1 MMTCA
6 RVRGALARAQR
17 SAQWEVLMHHHAA
30 GIGALSLI
38 ALMSVSSG
46 ASGQLA
52 LSANDGKAV
61 LVDGVNSVP
70 ANPPPDSVAVID
82 LSATP
87 PKVIAE
93 IEVPTSVIGPPSSVA
108 IARDESL
115 ALVTGASKLDPA
127 DPKKIVPDDKLT
139 VIDLKASPP
148 KVSAQLQAGKGAA
161 GVSINR
167 TGTLALVANRAGGT
181 LSVITIVGNTIP
193 PFDKNNLVHDKSG
206 PSHVAITPDGKTALV
221 TRDGD
226 NKISVLSIDGTKVE
240 YTKRDISAGL
250 RPYGLDIHPNGKVAA
265 AANLG
270 TGSGDADTVS
280 LIDIEAKPARVVRTV
295 TVGQTPEGIALSP
308 DGAFLA
314 VGVMNGSNKPKSNPF
329 FNDYGLVK
337 VLSVKGNELVP
348 LTEVKVGHWC
358 QGLAWS
364 KGNRTL
370 LVQFMVEKAIMGF
383 SFDGKELKPAGSIK
397 LNAGPAG
404 IRTAEP

>member
-1 MMTCA
+1 MHRHMPM
-6 RVRGALARAQR
+6 VGAVSLA
-17 SAQWEVLMHHHAA
+17 
-30 GIGALSLI
+30 
-38 ALMSVSSG
+38 ALMSAACG
-46 ASGQLA
+46 ASAQLA

-82 LSATP
+82 LGSAP
-87 PKVIAE
+87 PKVVAE
-93 IEVPTSVIGPPSSVA
+93 IPVPTSVVGPPSSVA
-108 IARDESL
+108 IARDESF
-115 ALVTGASKLDPA
+115 ALVTGASKIDPT
-127 DPKKIVPDDKLT
+127 DPKKVVPDDKLT

-148 KVSAQLQAGKGAA
+148 KVTAQLQAGKGAA

-167 TGTLALVANRAGGT
+167 AGTLALVANRSEGTVSVFSIAGNVLT
-181 LSVITIVGNTIP
+181 PVG
-193 PFDKNNLVHDKSG
+193 KVNLGDDKSG
-206 PSHVAITPDGKTALV
+206 PSHVAITPDGKAALV

-240 YTKRDISAGL
+240 YTKRDLSAGI
-250 RPYGLDIHPNGKVAA
+250 RPYGLDIHPNGKIAVVA
-265 AANLG
+265 NIG
-270 TGSGDADTVS
+270 TGSGDADTAS
-280 LIDIEAKPARVVRTV
+280 LIDIEAKPARVVHTV

-308 DGAFLA
+308 DGAFVA
-314 VGVMNGSNKPKSNPF
+314 VSVMNGSNKPKNSPF

-337 VLSVKGNELVP
+337 VLSVKDGQLLP
-348 LTEVKVGHWC
+348 LTEAKVGHWC

-370 LVQFMVEKAIMGF
+370 LVQCMVEKEIMAF
-383 SFDGKELKPAGSIK
+383 NFDGKELKPAGSIK

>member
-1 MMTCA
+1 MHRHMPL
-6 RVRGALARAQR
+6 VGAVSLA
-17 SAQWEVLMHHHAA
+17 
-30 GIGALSLI
+30 
-38 ALMSVSSG
+38 ALMSAACG
-46 ASGQLA
+46 ASAQLA

-82 LSATP
+82 VGATP
-87 PKVIAE
+87 PKVVAE
-93 IEVPTSVIGPPSSVA
+93 IPVPTSVVGPPSSVA
-108 IARDESL
+108 IARDESF
-115 ALVTGASKLDPA
+115 ALVTGASKIDPT
-127 DPKKIVPDDKLT
+127 DPKKVVPDDKLT

-148 KVSAQLQAGKGAA
+148 KVTAQLQAGKGAA

-167 TGTLALVANRAGGT
+167 AGTLALIANRSEGTVSVFSIAGNVLT
-181 LSVITIVGNTIP
+181 PVG
-193 PFDKNNLVHDKSG
+193 KVNLGDDKSG
-206 PSHVAITPDGKTALV
+206 PSHVAITPDGKAALV

-240 YTKRDISAGL
+240 YTKRDLSAGI
-250 RPYGLDIHPNGKVAA
+250 RPYGLDIHPNGKIAVVA
-265 AANLG
+265 NIG
-270 TGSGDADTVS
+270 TGSGDADTAS
-280 LIDIEAKPARVVRTV
+280 LIDIEAKPARVVHTV

-308 DGAFLA
+308 DGAFVA
-314 VGVMNGSNKPKSNPF
+314 VSVMNGSNKPKNSPF

-337 VLSVKGNELVP
+337 VFSVKDGQLLP
-348 LTEVKVGHWC
+348 LTEAKVGHWC

-370 LVQFMVEKAIMGF
+370 LVQCMVEKEIMAF

>member
-1 MMTCA
+1 MHRHMPM
-6 RVRGALARAQR
+6 VGAVSLA
-17 SAQWEVLMHHHAA
+17 
-30 GIGALSLI
+30 
-38 ALMSVSSG
+38 ALMSAACG
-46 ASGQLA
+46 ASAQLA

-82 LSATP
+82 LGSAP
-87 PKVIAE
+87 PKVVAE
-93 IEVPTSVIGPPSSVA
+93 IPVPTSVVGPPSSVA
-108 IARDESL
+108 IARDESF
-115 ALVTGASKLDPA
+115 ALVTGASKIDPT
-127 DPKKIVPDDKLT
+127 DPKKVVPDDKLT

-148 KVSAQLQAGKGAA
+148 KVTAQLQAGKGAA

-167 TGTLALVANRAGGT
+167 AGTLALVANRSEGTVSVFSIAGNVLT
-181 LSVITIVGNTIP
+181 PVG
-193 PFDKNNLVHDKSG
+193 KVNLGDDKSG
-206 PSHVAITPDGKTALV
+206 PSHVAITPDGKAALV

-240 YTKRDISAGL
+240 YTKRDLSAGI
-250 RPYGLDIHPNGKVAA
+250 RPYGLDIHPNGKIAVVA
-265 AANLG
+265 NIG
-270 TGSGDADTVS
+270 TGSGDADTAS
-280 LIDIEAKPARVVRTV
+280 LIDIEAKPARVVHTV

-308 DGAFLA
+308 DGAFVA
-314 VGVMNGSNKPKSNPF
+314 VSVMNGSNKPKNSPF

-337 VLSVKGNELVP
+337 VLSVRDGQLLP
-348 LTEVKVGHWC
+348 LTEAKVGHWC

-370 LVQFMVEKAIMGF
+370 LVQCIVEKEIMAF
-383 SFDGKELKPAGSIK
+383 NFDGKELKPAGSIK

>member
-1 MMTCA
+1 MHRHMPM
-6 RVRGALARAQR
+6 VGAVSLA
-17 SAQWEVLMHHHAA
+17 
-30 GIGALSLI
+30 
-38 ALMSVSSG
+38 ALMSAACG
-46 ASGQLA
+46 ASAQLA

-82 LSATP
+82 LGSAP
-87 PKVIAE
+87 PKVVAE
-93 IEVPTSVIGPPSSVA
+93 IPVPTSVVGPPSSVA
-108 IARDESL
+108 IARDESF
-115 ALVTGASKLDPA
+115 ALVTGASKIDPT
-127 DPKKIVPDDKLT
+127 DPKKVVPDDKLT

-148 KVSAQLQAGKGAA
+148 KVTAQLQAGKGAA

-167 TGTLALVANRAGGT
+167 AGTLALVANRSEGTVSVFSIAGNVLT
-181 LSVITIVGNTIP
+181 PVG
-193 PFDKNNLVHDKSG
+193 KVNLGDDKSG
-206 PSHVAITPDGKTALV
+206 PSHVAITPDGKAALV

-240 YTKRDISAGL
+240 YTKRDLSAGV
-250 RPYGLDIHPNGKVAA
+250 RPYGLDIHPNGKIAVVA
-265 AANLG
+265 NIG
-270 TGSGDADTVS
+270 TGSGDADTAS
-280 LIDIEAKPARVVRTV
+280 LIDIEAKPARVVHTV

-308 DGAFLA
+308 DGAFVA
-314 VGVMNGSNKPKSNPF
+314 VSVMNGSNKPKNSPF

-337 VLSVKGNELVP
+337 ILSVKDGQLLP
-348 LTEVKVGHWC
+348 LTEAKVGHWC

-370 LVQFMVEKAIMGF
+370 LVQCMVEKEIMAF

>member
-1 MMTCA
+1 
-6 RVRGALARAQR
+6 
-17 SAQWEVLMHHHAA
+17 MHCHVV
-30 GIGALSLI
+30 GLGALSLA
-38 ALMSVSSG
+38 ALISVSSG

-70 ANPPPDSVAVID
+70 ANPPPDTVTVID
-82 LSATP
+82 LCATP
-87 PKVIAE
+87 PKVVAE
-93 IEVPTSVIGPPSSVA
+93 LQAPASVVGPPLSVA
-108 IARDESL
+108 LARDESF
-115 ALVTGASKLDPA
+115 ALVTSATKVDPS
-127 DPKKIVPDDKLT
+127 DPKKTVPDDKLT

-148 KVSAQLQAGKGAA
+148 KISAQLQAGKGAA

-167 TGTLALVANRAGGT
+167 AGTLALVANRSEGTVSVFSVAGHALT
-181 LSVITIVGNTIP
+181 PVGKI
-193 PFDKNNLVHDKSG
+193 NLGDDKSG

-240 YTKRDISAGL
+240 DTKREISAGL
-250 RPYGLDIHPNGKVAA
+250 RPYGLAIHPNGKVAVV
-265 AANLG
+265 ANIG
-270 TGSGDADTVS
+270 TSSGDADTVS
-280 LIDIEAKPARVVRTV
+280 LIDIEAKPARVVHTV

-308 DGAFLA
+308 DGAFVVLN
-314 VGVMNGSNKPKSNPF
+314 VGNGSNKPKNSPF

-348 LTEVKVGHWC
+348 LTEAKVGHWC

-364 KGNRTL
+364 KDGRTL
-370 LVQFMVEKAIMGF
+370 LAQCMVEKEIMVF
-383 SFDGKELKPAGSIK
+383 NFDGKELKPAGSIK
-397 LNAGPAG
+397 VSGGPAA

>member
-1 MMTCA
+1 
-6 RVRGALARAQR
+6 
-17 SAQWEVLMHHHAA
+17 MHRHTPWV
-30 GIGALSLI
+30 GVLSLA
-38 ALMSVSSG
+38 ALISASSG

-61 LVDGVNSVP
+61 LIDGVNSVP
-70 ANPPPDSVAVID
+70 ANPPADSVTVID
-82 LSATP
+82 LNATP

-93 IEVPTSVIGPPSSVA
+93 IQAPASVVGPPSSVA
-108 IARDESL
+108 IARDESF
-115 ALVTGASKLDPA
+115 ALVTGATKIDPA
-127 DPKKIVPDDKLT
+127 DPKKTVPDDNLS

-148 KVSAQLQAGKGAA
+148 KISAQLQAGKGAA

-167 TGTLALVANRAGGT
+167 AGTLALVANRSEGT
-181 LSVITIVGNTIP
+181 VSVFSIAGNTLTPVGKI
-193 PFDKNNLVHDKSG
+193 NLGDDKSG

-240 YTKRDISAGL
+240 YTKRDMSAGL
-250 RPYGLDIHPNGKVAA
+250 RPYGLGIHPNGKVAVV
-265 AANLG
+265 ANIG
-270 TGSGDADTVS
+270 PGSGDADTIS
-280 LIDIEAKPARVVRTV
+280 LIDLEAKPARVVHTV

-308 DGAFLA
+308 DGAFAA
-314 VGVMNGSNKPKSNPF
+314 VSVMNGSNKPKNNPF

-348 LTEVKVGHWC
+348 LTEAKVGHWC

-364 KGNRTL
+364 KDNRRL
-370 LVQFMVEKAIMGF
+370 LVQCMVEREIMVF
-383 SFDGKELKPAGSIK
+383 DFDGKALKPAGSIK
-397 LNAGPAG
+397 LSAGPAA

>member
-1 MMTCA
+1 MHRHMPM
-6 RVRGALARAQR
+6 VGAVSLA
-17 SAQWEVLMHHHAA
+17 
-30 GIGALSLI
+30 
-38 ALMSVSSG
+38 ALMSAACG
-46 ASGQLA
+46 ASAQLA

-82 LSATP
+82 LGSAP
-87 PKVIAE
+87 PKVVAE
-93 IEVPTSVIGPPSSVA
+93 IPVPTSVVGPPSSVA
-108 IARDESL
+108 IARDESF
-115 ALVTGASKLDPA
+115 ALVTGASKIDPT
-127 DPKKIVPDDKLT
+127 DPKKVVPDDKLT

-148 KVSAQLQAGKGAA
+148 KVTAQLQAGKGAA

-167 TGTLALVANRAGGT
+167 AGTLALVANRSEGTVSVFSIAGNVLT
-181 LSVITIVGNTIP
+181 PVG
-193 PFDKNNLVHDKSG
+193 KVNLGDDKSG
-206 PSHVAITPDGKTALV
+206 PSHVAITPDGKAALV

-240 YTKRDISAGL
+240 YTKRDLSAGI
-250 RPYGLDIHPNGKVAA
+250 RPYGLDIHPNGKIAVVA
-265 AANLG
+265 NIG
-270 TGSGDADTVS
+270 TGSGDADTAS
-280 LIDIEAKPARVVRTV
+280 LIDIEAKPARVVHTV

-308 DGAFLA
+308 DGAFVA
-314 VGVMNGSNKPKSNPF
+314 VSVMNGSNKPKNSPF

-337 VLSVKGNELVP
+337 ILSVKDGQLLP
-348 LTEVKVGHWC
+348 LTEAKVGHWC

-370 LVQFMVEKAIMGF
+370 LVQCMVEKEIMAF
-383 SFDGKELKPAGSIK
+383 NFDGKELKPAGSIK

>member
-1 MMTCA
+1 
-6 RVRGALARAQR
+6 
-17 SAQWEVLMHHHAA
+17 MHRHTPWV
-30 GIGALSLI
+30 GVLSLA
-38 ALMSVSSG
+38 ALISVSSG

-61 LVDGVNSVP
+61 LIDGVNSVP
-70 ANPPPDSVAVID
+70 ANPPADSVTVID
-82 LSATP
+82 LNVTP

-93 IEVPTSVIGPPSSVA
+93 IQAPASVVGPPSSVA
-108 IARDESL
+108 IARDESF
-115 ALVTGASKLDPA
+115 ALVTGATKIDPA
-127 DPKKIVPDDKLT
+127 DPKKTVPDDKLS

-148 KVSAQLQAGKGAA
+148 KISAQLQAGKGAA

-167 TGTLALVANRAGGT
+167 AGTLALVANRSEGT
-181 LSVITIVGNTIP
+181 VSVFSIAGNTLTPVGKI
-193 PFDKNNLVHDKSG
+193 NLGDDKSG

-240 YTKRDISAGL
+240 YTKRDMSAGL
-250 RPYGLDIHPNGKVAA
+250 RPYGLGIHPNGKVAVV
-265 AANLG
+265 ANIG
-270 TGSGDADTVS
+270 PGSGDADTIS
-280 LIDIEAKPARVVRTV
+280 LIDLEAKPARVVHTV

-308 DGAFLA
+308 DGAFAA
-314 VGVMNGSNKPKSNPF
+314 VSVMNGSNKPKNNPF

-348 LTEVKVGHWC
+348 LTEAKVGHWC

-364 KGNRTL
+364 KDNRRL
-370 LVQFMVEKAIMGF
+370 LVQCMVEREIMVF
-383 SFDGKELKPAGSIK
+383 DFDGKALKPAGSIK
-397 LNAGPAG
+397 LSAGPAA

>member
-1 MMTCA
+1 MYRHMGG
-6 RVRGALARAQR
+6 V
-17 SAQWEVLMHHHAA
+17 
-30 GIGALSLI
+30 GALSLA
-38 ALMSVSSG
+38 ALMSLSSG
-46 ASGQLA
+46 ASGELA

-61 LVDGVNSVP
+61 LIDGVNAVP
-70 ANPPPDSVAVID
+70 ANPPADSVTVID
-82 LSATP
+82 LNATP

-93 IEVPTSVIGPPSSVA
+93 VPAPASVIGPPSSVA
-108 IARDESL
+108 IARDESF
-115 ALVTGASKLDPA
+115 ALVTGASKIDPA
-127 DPKKIVPDDKLT
+127 DPKKTVPDDKLT

-148 KVSAQLQAGKGAA
+148 KVTAQLQAGLGAA

-167 TGTLALVANRAGGT
+167 AGTLALVANRSEGTVSVFSIAGNALT
-181 LSVITIVGNTIP
+181 PVG
-193 PFDKNNLVHDKSG
+193 KVNLGDDKSG
-206 PSHVAITPDGKTALV
+206 PSHVAIAPDGKTALV

-226 NKISVLSIDGTKVE
+226 NKISVLSIDGNKVE
-240 YTKRDISAGL
+240 HTKRDISAGL
-250 RPYGLDIHPNGKVAA
+250 RPYGLVIHPNGKVAMV
-265 AANLG
+265 ANIG

-280 LIDIEAKPARVVRTV
+280 VIDIEAKPARVVHTI

-314 VGVMNGSNKPKSNPF
+314 VGLANGSNKAKNNPF

-348 LTEVKVGHWC
+348 LTEAKIGHWC

-364 KGNRTL
+364 KDNRTL
-370 LVQFMVEKAIMGF
+370 LAQCMVEKEIMVF